1 MEEIVIIAA
10 ICLLSYFLILR
21 DFDFAVYIL
30 LLLSVLL
37 HKELFSFYRWDLM
50 PIRAFMLALLAA
62 ALTKIVYWFFKE
74 RDFEAVRRHLRDPI
88 VVSIVLLWLVRLV
101 SLVNS
106 KNIQSSLF
114 LLGFFT
120 TVVAL
125 VLSVYFRYK
134 NRPDQI
140 LKFLRF
146 YIYVAFVLTLFGWFQ
161 LYLYQT
167 RGVIIGALWNI
178 PGNIA
183 RVGATFWDVNHYGAL
198 LAALLPLL
206 GVLILTGK
214 SWKGRAVDILV
225 FLSMLAALLLTNS
238 RTAWIMA
245 GITFL
250 AFVSV
255 LLFRKIGTKGVIY
268 LFLGLFLCSLPLL
281 YEYSI
286 KSSPFRARIKQY
298 FHYRMDSFDSH
309 FMLLTGAVQV
319 FEDYPL
325 IGGGYGSFFEH
336 FSATKIAP
344 AYFSRDPAAL
354 NTRVPAH
361 TIWGELLAETGIL
374 GLTTFSAFVFGMMT
388 ALLYGALKLINK
400 KEFLISAVFF
410 STILGWLTAGVFY
423 SYNSE
428 FFWIALSFMAAWGSG
443 TVYEKYGRKTV
454 LSWFFRSDK
463 LIAVFLFF
471 LSFVLIFPN
480 LGKNHLIPYDEA
492 IYAKIARNMV
502 ESGEYAFMQWKPMAV
517 WYEKPPLYIWMTSLF
532 MKLLGVAPLAA
543 RLPSAIMG
551 LATVMMVYFAGKKMF
566 NKTAGFL
573 SAFVL
578 ITTTQYLYY
587 SRAAMTDVTTT
598 FFVTASLLSYLFVR
612 GRRGNLY
619 WLLPGALA
627 GFAVMTKGVVG
638 LLPFPIIFMCEIY
651 LLITKQSRF
660 SFKFFGPLAFMLLGW
675 AVVALP
681 WHIYMYRS
689 FGYEFLRQY
698 IGYHVWDRAV
708 TAIEDKGRPFTW
720 YLIVLKVSMR
730 VWFLALLAA
739 LPLAVYRAFKKQ
751 RVYVFL
757 LIWSL
762 FIFLFFSAAKSK
774 LVWYVM
780 PLYPALAFMI
790 GAFIDSFLKF
800 IMRRFKRLDTFAF
813 KAFALFLIF
822 AGSMVYFYFNRQLV
836 YTSDLTGVESEL
848 LKLKDEKFGI
858 KEKVYIDR
866 MDVPLA
872 MYYTD
877 GPFEILDFRADRVDR
892 VPYVT
897 YDQKMILL
905 TKKGRFSEEV
915 VGKNYPPI
923 VVEERGDW
931 VLWYFVS
938 QEEYDDSVAR
948 QASQP

>member
-1 MEEIVIIAA
+1 MEEIVIISA

-30 LLLSVLL
+30 LLLSILL
-37 HKELFSFYRWDLM
+37 HKELFSFYKWDLL

-62 ALTKIVYWFFKE
+62 VISKIIYWFFKN
-74 RDFEAVRRHLRDPI
+74 RDFRLVLKHLRDPI
-88 VVSIVLLWLVRLV
+88 VISIVLLWVVRTI

-106 KNIQSSLF
+106 KNMQSSLF

-120 TVVAL
+120 TIVVLA
-125 VLSVYFRYK
+125 LSVYFRYK

-140 LKFLRF
+140 LKYLRF
-146 YIYVAFVLTLFGWFQ
+146 YICTAFALTLFGWFQ

-178 PGNIA
+178 PGNIP

-198 LAALLPLL
+198 LSALLPLL
-206 GVLILTGK
+206 GVLIITGK
-214 SWKGRAVDILV
+214 GLKGRAVDVLI
-225 FLSMLAALLLTNS
+225 FISMLAALLLTNS

-245 GITFL
+245 GVTFL

-255 LLFRKIGTKGVIY
+255 LLFRKTGTKGVIY
-268 LFLGLFLCSLPLL
+268 LFLGLILCSIPLL

-309 FMLLTGAVQV
+309 FMLLTGAFQV
-319 FEDYPL
+319 FEEYPL

-336 FSATKIAP
+336 FSTTKVAP

-374 GLTTFSAFVFGMMT
+374 GLTTFSVFAFGIL
-388 ALLYGALKLINK
+388 AGLLYGALKLTNK
-400 KEFLISAVFF
+400 KEFLICAVFF

-428 FFWIALSFMAAWGSG
+428 FFWISLSFMASWGSG
-443 TVYEKYGRKTV
+443 MVYEKYGRKNV

-463 LIAVFLFF
+463 LIPTLLFI
-471 LSFVLIFPN
+471 LSFILIFPN

-502 ESGEYAFMQWKPMAV
+502 ESGEYMFMEWKPTAV
-517 WYEKPPLYIWMTSLF
+517 WFEKPPLYIWMTSLF
-532 MKLLGVAPLAA
+532 MKFLGVSPLAA
-543 RLPSAIMG
+543 RLPSAVTG

-566 NKTAGFL
+566 NKTVGFL

-578 ITTTQYLYY
+578 LTTTQYLYY
-587 SRAAMTDVTTT
+587 SRTAMTDVTTT
-598 FFVTASLLSYLFVR
+598 FFITASLLSYLFIR

-638 LLPFPIIFMCEIY
+638 LLPFPIILLCELY
-651 LLITKQSRF
+651 LLLTNQSKF
-660 SFKFFGPLAFMLLGW
+660 SFKFFGPLLFMFLGW
-675 AVVALP
+675 GAVALP

-689 FGYEFLRQY
+689 LGREFLRQY

-720 YLIVLKVSMR
+720 YFIVLKVSMR
-730 VWFLALLAA
+730 VWFLALFAA
-739 LPLAVYRAFKKQ
+739 LPAAVRKAFKKQ
-751 RVYVFL
+751 RVYAFL

-762 FIFLFFSAAKSK
+762 FVFLFFSAAKSK

-780 PLYPALAFMI
+780 PLYPALAFVL

-800 IMRRFKRLDTFAF
+800 IMRRFKKLDNFVF
-813 KAFALFLIF
+813 KAAALFLIF
-822 AGSMVYFYFNRQLV
+822 AGSLVYFYFNRQLV
-836 YTSDLTGVESEL
+836 YTSDLTGGESEL
-848 LKLKDEKFGI
+848 LKLKDEKFEI

-877 GPFEILDFRADRVDR
+877 GSFEILDFRADRIDR

-905 TKKGRFSEEV
+905 TKRGRFSEEV
-915 VGKNYPPI
+915 VGKSYPPI

-938 QEEYDDSVAR
+938 QKEYDESLAN
-948 QASQP
+948 QSSQL